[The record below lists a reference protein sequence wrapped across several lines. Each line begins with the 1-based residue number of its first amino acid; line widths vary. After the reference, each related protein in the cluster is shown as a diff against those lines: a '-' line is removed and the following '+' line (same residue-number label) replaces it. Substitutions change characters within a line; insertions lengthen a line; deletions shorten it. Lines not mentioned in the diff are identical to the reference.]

1 MSLAMANLLGKIAS
15 WLWRRAQPAPL
26 ASGHPFEGATEA
38 EIKAALAAATRGA
51 YDEGVSAEKARVCAI
66 LTAPGAATFPEI
78 AMDLALGAATGA
90 QSLAVLSRAGTDAAK
105 RAALLKSSLLESANA
120 PAIH

>member
-1 MSLAMANLLGKIAS
+1 MANLLGKIAS
-15 WLWRRAQPAPL
+15 WLRHRAEPGPL
-26 ASGHPFEGATEA
+26 DEGHSLG
-38 EIKAALAAATRGA
+38 EIEEKVKAALAAASRGA
-51 YDEGVSAEKARVCAI
+51 FVEGVSAEKARVCAI

-90 QSLAVLSRAGTDAAK
+90 QAVAVLSRAETDAAK
-105 RAALLKSSLLESANA
+105 RAALLKSSLLERANA